1 MTGAVEGSALLALLQ
16 LADSQFPAGT
26 FAHSYGLEQLTRDGH
41 IRDASTLETFV
52 RSMLRHQCAPSDA
65 RAAAASARASD
76 ALDLATVRTVDT
88 ALYRTKAAEE
98 LRIASTATGLRMLQE
113 VALHASAGLM
123 PAYLDEVR
131 AGRTPGT
138 HPVAFAVAGTALGV
152 DAEAVAGALL
162 LGTASVMLSASMR
175 LLPVSHRDVQA
186 ALHRL
191 RPEIAQLAR
200 DAVEAAGAPLASFQP
215 LQEIASM
222 RHRTA
227 RVRLFAS

>member
-1 MTGAVEGSALLALLQ
+1 MTDGPALLALLQ

-26 FAHSYGLEQLTRDGH
+26 FAHSYGLEQLTRDKYA
-41 IRDASTLETFV
+41 RDAFTIEAFV
-52 RSMLRHQCAPSDA
+52 RSMLRLQCAPSDA
-65 RAAAASARASD
+65 RAAAAAARASESH
-76 ALDLATVRTVDT
+76 DLAAVCTVDA

-98 LRIASTATGLRMLQE
+98 LRTASTATGLRMLQE
-113 VALHASAGLM
+113 VALHEDGGLI
-123 PAYLDEVR
+123 PAYLEEVR

-138 HPVAFAVAGTALGV
+138 HPVAFAVIGTALDVG
-152 DAEAVAGALL
+152 AEAVAGALL

-200 DAVEAAGAPLASFQP
+200 DAVEEAGAPLTSFQP